1 MTNHLYH
8 VAPMLWQD
16 PTTLKC
22 YSGITSLGSLYP
34 GSWVLGDAFMH
45 NYYTIFDLDPSEEIS
60 KHDGQP
66 SNAGR
71 RSSTRVGI
79 AQLNVAEQAIQ
90 AELFNT
96 AVAGKSSAASVGW
109 ASGSHMLAYTSWLVL
124 LLLLLS

>member
-1 MTNHLYH
+1 
-8 VAPMLWQD
+8 MLWQD

-45 NYYTIFDLDPSEEIS
+45 NYYTIFDLDPSDS
-60 KHDGQP
+60 THDGQP

-90 AELFNT
+90 AELFDT

-109 ASGSHMLAYTSWLVL
+109 ASGSRMLAYTSWLVL
-124 LLLLLS
+124 LLFLLS